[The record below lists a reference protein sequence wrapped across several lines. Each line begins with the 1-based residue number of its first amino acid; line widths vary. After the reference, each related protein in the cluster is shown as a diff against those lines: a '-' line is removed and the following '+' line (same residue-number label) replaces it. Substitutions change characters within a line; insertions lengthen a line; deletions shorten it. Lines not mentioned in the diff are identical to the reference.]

1 MIFQSSRNLPLP
13 GSQPRNKGEW
23 VELTRDFTQS
33 LGGFVRSSQ
42 SDVMSCPEP
51 SLILHGHE
59 HGNCKFNRL
68 WNHQEFFDRYNFFTE
83 VISETGIGF
92 FKRKNFGGLVAL

>member
-1 MIFQSSRNLPLP
+1 MSLTPKIVFHVNKSHYTDHQCEKIFFVAVFVNFLSNDFQSSRNLPLP

-51 SLILHGHE
+51 SLILHGREHE
-59 HGNCKFNRL
+59 NCKFNRL
-68 WNHQEFFDRYNFFTE
+68 
-83 VISETGIGF
+83 
-92 FKRKNFGGLVAL
+92 